1 MLLYLR
7 ARVPIPFDVFICQ
20 TSTRCSLHS
29 KCEKDLSIGGEKKEN
44 TRTLRERK
52 KMEMEALTRGI
63 LCGSDLWQS
72 FFARA
77 NANCCYIAADE
88 EGNGRSL
95 EGGEKA

>member
-52 KMEMEALTRGI
+52 KMEMEALTRGNN
-63 LCGSDLWQS
+63 SKD
-72 FFARA
+72 
-77 NANCCYIAADE
+77 
-88 EGNGRSL
+88 
-95 EGGEKA
+95 GGCVNDCVIVFVDVIVENER